1 MTWVLFTYEGPGE
14 GSEMQQPYT
23 TAEEEYLDDEF
34 LEKLDPFANAKWD
47 KTEGPKERAAFKQ
60 ALANRLTPERN
71 TLVDKILLEIIDL
84 LTEYDDIFSQT
95 PKAPGMSETVSH
107 RIDTTAPP
115 PKTPAMYRRSKPDQD
130 LLAEWVEWMLQNGL
144 IRPSNSPFAQNI
156 IIVKKPGKEPRICLD
171 PRPINKVTVS
181 DPYPMPRMDEI
192 FGSLHGSA
200 AFSLLDAASGFF
212 QVPILEEH
220 RHLAAFRCEQG
231 VFEFC
236 CMPFGLTN
244 APATFTRWMQMT
256 FQGLDSFL
264 KIYMDDLLIHSSK
277 IEEHPAQLRKIFER
291 CREQQVKLRLTK
303 CHLLQTELKL
313 LGHIIT
319 LEGVK
324 KDLDKVEA
332 IRSWGEGRPENQFSP
347 FKNLTQLQS
356 FMGLVNYYK
365 HYHKFIANELV
376 VLNELSRKG
385 KCPKK
390 DWTTTHELAFQK
402 IKLVMVEQT
411 LLYYPDA
418 ALMFEIHTD
427 ASKYAIG
434 GTLSQTRTGPEGEA
448 SYPIEHY
455 SRSLKGPELNYYIG
469 EKEFL
474 AVVSCIEKWKHYLYK
489 PFKVVTDHK
498 PLLGVQHTDKPR
510 FKRWMLRIT
519 PYTFDME
526 HREGARMTD
535 VDPLSRDPRLFRIAS
550 EEESDTEPTQILYSS
565 ADIQLHATESA
576 MLQLNIVRIGTVP
589 VAESEWKNLH
599 PDRRPQVL
607 QTNRLLVEPDNTCDY
622 EEEREIIPIYHELV
636 LTNPDGGHATIAM
649 QPIAQ
654 EKENLPTITTR
665 KRPSTAQIG
674 RQAKKRQK

>member
-1 MTWVLFTYEGPGE
+1 
-14 GSEMQQPYT
+14 
-23 TAEEEYLDDEF
+23 
-34 LEKLDPFANAKWD
+34 
-47 KTEGPKERAAFKQ
+47 
-60 ALANRLTPERN
+60 
-71 TLVDKILLEIIDL
+71 
-84 LTEYDDIFSQT
+84 
-95 PKAPGMSETVSH
+95 
-107 RIDTTAPP
+107 
-115 PKTPAMYRRSKPDQD
+115 
-130 LLAEWVEWMLQNGL
+130 
-144 IRPSNSPFAQNI
+144 
-156 IIVKKPGKEPRICLD
+156 
-171 PRPINKVTVS
+171 
-181 DPYPMPRMDEI
+181 
-192 FGSLHGSA
+192 
-200 AFSLLDAASGFF
+200 
-212 QVPILEEH
+212 
-220 RHLAAFRCEQG
+220 
-231 VFEFC
+231 
-236 CMPFGLTN
+236 
-244 APATFTRWMQMT
+244 MQMT

-264 KIYMDDLLIHSSK
+264 KIYMDDLLIHSSE

-332 IRSWGEGRPENQFSP
+332 IRSWGEGRPKNQFSP

-474 AVVSCIEKWKHYLYK
+474 AVVSCIEMEAL
-489 PFKVVTDHK
+489 P
-498 PLLGVQHTDKPR
+498 VQ
-510 FKRWMLRIT
+510 
-519 PYTFDME
+519 
-526 HREGARMTD
+526 A
-535 VDPLSRDPRLFRIAS
+535 
-550 EEESDTEPTQILYSS
+550 
-565 ADIQLHATESA
+565 
-576 MLQLNIVRIGTVP
+576 LQSGN
-589 VAESEWKNLH
+589 
-599 PDRRPQVL
+599 RPQ
-607 QTNRLLVEPDNTCDY
+607 
-622 EEEREIIPIYHELV
+622 
-636 LTNPDGGHATIAM
+636 
-649 QPIAQ
+649 
-654 EKENLPTITTR
+654 TT
-665 KRPSTAQIG
+665 PGSPAH
-674 RQAKKRQK
+674 RQA